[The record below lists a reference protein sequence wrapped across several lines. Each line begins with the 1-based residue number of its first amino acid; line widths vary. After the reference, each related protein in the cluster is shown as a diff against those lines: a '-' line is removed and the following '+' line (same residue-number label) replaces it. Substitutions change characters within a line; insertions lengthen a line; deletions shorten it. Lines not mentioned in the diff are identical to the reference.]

1 MESREKCSGTVETS
15 TLINPK
21 SLKTT
26 GKGMDED
33 ELLDVIINKVNEKYQ
48 GIFVESDRVMVEQL
62 YNRCIKYNEK
72 IRMQAQKNDEEVFNR
87 SIFPEIFKQ
96 VAQECYMEQMKAFSK
111 LFEDKSFYISV
122 QESIGKEAYKNLR
135 NRQ

>member
-1 MESREKCSGTVETS
+1 
-15 TLINPK
+15 
-21 SLKTT
+21 
-26 GKGMDED
+26 
-33 ELLDVIINKVNEKYQ
+33 
-48 GIFVESDRVMVEQL
+48 
-62 YNRCIKYNEK
+62 
-72 IRMQAQKNDEEVFNR
+72 MQAQKNDEEGFNR